1 MPSSLTRG
9 LSDQQRG
16 YRLLD
21 HITDAY
27 LEAWGQT
34 IEAAFSSAAEA
45 LFDTMLNL
53 ARVKPSLADEVDVEG
68 HDEME
73 LLYNWLEAL
82 LLKFEVNEVAYSR
95 FQVDPILHSPGS
107 TTLHARI
114 LGEKYN
120 REKHGSKTEVK
131 AVTYHEMQ
139 IEAGKSGVTVRFLLD
154 L

>member
-1 MPSSLTRG
+1 MPEKLEG
-9 LSDQQRG
+9 FK
-16 YRLLD
+16 LLE
-21 HITDAY
+21 HVTDAY

-45 LFDTMLNL
+45 LFDTMLDL
-53 ARVKPSLADEVDVEG
+53 ARVQPKLADEVRIEG

-82 LLKFEVNEVAYSR
+82 LLKFEVNEVAYSK
-95 FQVDPILHSPGS
+95 FHVDPIIKS
-107 TTLHARI
+107 TTSVTLHARI

-131 AVTYHEMQ
+131 AVTYHLMQ
-139 IEAGKSGVTVRFLLD
+139 IEGGKEGVTVRFLLD

>member
-1 MPSSLTRG
+1 MSHRLHG
-9 LSDQQRG
+9 H
-16 YRLLD
+16 RLLD
-21 HITDAY
+21 HVTDAY

-34 IEAAFSSAAEA
+34 TEAAFSSAAEA

-53 ARVKPSLADEVDVEG
+53 AQVEAKLSDEVNVEG

-82 LLKFEVNEVAYSR
+82 LLKFEIGEVAYSK
-95 FQVDPILHSPGS
+95 FQIDPIVRSQASLK
-107 TTLHARI
+107 LRAKI
-114 LGEKYN
+114 LGERYD

-139 IEAGKSGVTVRFLLD
+139 IENRKGVVRVRFLLD

>member
-1 MPSSLTRG
+1 M
-9 LSDQQRG
+9 
-16 YRLLD
+16 LD
-21 HITDAY
+21 HVTDAY

-53 ARVKPSLADEVDVEG
+53 TQVQPRLADEVNVEG

-82 LLKFEVNEVAYSR
+82 LLKFEIGNVAYSR
-95 FQVDPILHSPGS
+95 FQVDPIVRSRTS
-107 TTLHARI
+107 VTLHARI

-120 REKHGSKTEVK
+120 REKHGSKHELKVFPGTEHGF
-131 AVTYHEMQ
+131 AFNER
-139 IEAGKSGVTVRFLLD
+139 AGYNTLASEETWDKMFALWERTLK
-154 L
+154 